1 MFLLRYE
8 HKHGTD
14 TYICTDNETAQKISF
29 SLMCL
34 WFDDELC
41 NADGDA
47 RLQVANA
54 IKNGDWETA
63 ADLWADYT
71 DCEYHEITEENI
83 FGPQD
88 VPDYTE
94 SLERIIA
101 DLSEEE
107 E

>member
-1 MFLLRYE
+1 MFLLKYE

-14 TYICTDNETAQKISF
+14 TYICVDKETAQKISF

-41 NADGDA
+41 DADD

-54 IKNGDWETA
+54 IKNGDWEDA
-63 ADLWADYT
+63 ANLWADCT
-71 DCEYHEITEENI
+71 EESHNITEENT

-94 SLERIIA
+94 SLEGIIA
-101 DLSEEE
+101 DLEEE
-107 E
+107 